1 MRYFPLF
8 VDTSNLSVL
17 LVGAG
22 EVASRKLD
30 LLARSEAEIHVIAPQ
45 VCDAITA
52 YADRGR
58 IMLSCRT
65 VTAADLQEADLVYI
79 ATADRQLNQQLA
91 ELARAEGAMVNVV
104 DDPDNCDFITPS
116 LVDRGQL
123 VVAISTNG
131 AAPVFAK
138 DIRGKLEAL
147 LPSSLAPLMDF
158 IADKRAEVQQ
168 QLPNAHQRRRFWER
182 FLQTN
187 GERFDGL
194 TRTRYQQCFTDAES
208 AGELLLLQQD
218 VAPQLLPIAVI
229 PWLQRV
235 DMVVMD
241 EMVAPAQLE
250 LLRRD
255 ATRVYSPLADSD
267 LLSNWELGQWLL
279 RITDATEIQR
289 LKAAFPFAKHLQPG
303 AI

>member
-30 LLARSEAEIHVIAPQ
+30 LLARSEADIQVIAPN
-45 VCDAITA
+45 VCEDVAE
-52 YADRGR
+52 YAESGR
-58 IMLSCRT
+58 ITLSCRT
-65 VTAADLQEADLVYI
+65 VTTADLQQADLVYI
-79 ATADRQLNQQLA
+79 ATADRLLNQQLA

-116 LVDRGQL
+116 LVDRGRL
-123 VVAISTNG
+123 IVAVSTNG

-138 DIRGKLEAL
+138 DIRGKLEVL
-147 LPSSLAPLMDF
+147 LPPSLAPLMDF
-158 IADKRAEVQQ
+158 IADKRADVQQ
-168 QLPNAHQRRRFWER
+168 QLPTPHQRRRFWER
-182 FLQTN
+182 FLQIN

-194 TRTRYQQCFTDAES
+194 TRTRYQQCFTEIDS
-208 AGELLLLQQD
+208 HGELLLLQHD
-218 VAPQLLPIAVI
+218 VDSQLLPIAAI

-235 DMVVMD
+235 DLVAMD
-241 EMVAPAQLE
+241 GVEAPELLE
-250 LLRRD
+250 LVRRD
-255 ATRVYSPLADSD
+255 ASRVYTPLADSD
-267 LLSNWELGQWLL
+267 LLTNWELGQWLL
-279 RITDATEIQR
+279 RITDAAEIQR

>member
-30 LLARSEAEIHVIAPQ
+30 LLARSEADIQVIAPN
-45 VCDAITA
+45 VCDDVAE
-52 YADRGR
+52 YAESGR
-58 IMLSCRT
+58 ITLCCRT
-65 VTAADLQEADLVYI
+65 VTTADLQQADLVYI
-79 ATADRQLNQQLA
+79 ATADRLLNQQLA

-116 LVDRGQL
+116 LVDRGRL
-123 VVAISTNG
+123 IVAVSTNG

-147 LPSSLAPLMDF
+147 LPPSLAPLMDF
-158 IADKRAEVQQ
+158 IADKRADVRQ
-168 QLPNAHQRRRFWER
+168 QLPTPQQRRRFWER
-182 FLQTN
+182 FLQIN

-194 TRTRYQQCFTDAES
+194 TRTRYQQCFTEIDS
-208 AGELLLLQQD
+208 HGELLLLQHD
-218 VAPQLLPIAVI
+218 VDSQLLPIAAI

-235 DMVVMD
+235 DLVAMD
-241 EMVAPAQLE
+241 GVEAPELLE
-250 LLRRD
+250 LVRRD
-255 ATRVYSPLADSD
+255 ASRVYTPLADSD
-267 LLSNWELGQWLL
+267 LLTNWELGQWLL
-279 RITDATEIQR
+279 RITDAAEIQR